1 MASIDHRCSRLC
13 AKGPRASN
21 GELLDRDSE
30 EQEKEHCD
38 CESDH
43 LVLHSRCAVDVRTP
57 LSDAAYASEWDKQP
71 RRGDEMPWRADGC
84 RARRLVCVASRSPL
98 GASRRT
104 GFKCLQ
110 PRITVAK
117 GARFVAR

>member
-1 MASIDHRCSRLC
+1 LGGLHHIGARVGLPGAST
-13 AKGPRASN
+13 
-21 GELLDRDSE
+21 GELLDRDAE
-30 EQEKEHCD
+30 EHEQKHCD

-84 RARRLVCVASRSPL
+84 RATVWFGGSFAGGRLSSERA
-98 GASRRT
+98 
-104 GFKCLQ
+104 
-110 PRITVAK
+110 
-117 GARFVAR
+117 